1 MRKTLTDDEFFDALT
16 NLLLA
21 EGIKSLSVGE
31 IASRMRCSRRRL
43 YNIAQTKED
52 IFCATVER
60 FFHSVLDEGETL
72 IRSEQ
77 NLTAAI
83 AAYLGVG
90 VRAAS
95 RISGQFLQ
103 DVEDA
108 EPARTIFDNYQQA
121 RTMRL
126 SQLIDEGV
134 RQGVFVACHG
144 FVVSELILGAALRL
158 RRPAFLAQANLTIEE
173 AFQEFYRVLLDGLL
187 ADATSPKT
195 VQCDDQTSRG
205 IARRAQQASSEKQKQ
220 QDVGNDDVSR
230 MLMAAWNRG

>member
-21 EGIKSLSVGE
+21 EGIKSLTVGE

-43 YNIAQTKED
+43 YDIAQTKED

-95 RISGQFLQ
+95 RISVQFLQ
-103 DVEDA
+103 DVEDS

-144 FVVSELILGAALRL
+144 LVVSELILGAALRL

-173 AFQEFYRVLLDGLL
+173 AFQEFYRILLGGLL
-187 ADATSPKT
+187 ADATAPKT
-195 VQCDDQTSRG
+195 ARCDDQTNRG
-205 IARRAQQASSEKQKQ
+205 IARRAQQATSEKQKR
-220 QDVGNDDVSR
+220 QDVGNDDAGR
-230 MLMAAWNRG
+230 MLIAAWNRS

>member
-21 EGIKSLSVGE
+21 EGIKNLTVGE
-31 IASRMRCSRRRL
+31 IASRMRCSRRRI
-43 YNIAQTKED
+43 YDMAQTKEE

-60 FFHSVLDEGETL
+60 FFHSVLDEGEAL

-83 AAYLGVG
+83 AAYLDVG

-95 RISGQFLQ
+95 RISVHFLK
-103 DVEDA
+103 DVEDS

-121 RTMRL
+121 RTARL

-144 FVVSELILGAALRL
+144 QVVSELILGAALRL

-173 AFQEFYRVLLDGLL
+173 AFQEFYRVLLGGLL
-187 ADATSPKT
+187 ADAAAPKT
-195 VQCDDQTSRG
+195 VQSADQTNRG
-205 IARRAQQASSEKQKQ
+205 IAHRDRQAASEKQKR
-220 QDVGNDDVSR
+220 QDVGNDDVDR

>member
-1 MRKTLTDDEFFDALT
+1 MRKPLTDEEFFDALT

-21 EGIKSLSVGE
+21 EGIKSLTVGE

-43 YNIAQTKED
+43 YDIAQTKEE

-60 FFHSVLDEGETL
+60 FFHSVLDEGEAL

-90 VRAAS
+90 VRAGS
-95 RISGQFLQ
+95 RISVQFLK
-103 DVEDA
+103 DVEDS

-144 FVVSELILGAALRL
+144 LVVSELILGAALRL

-173 AFQEFYRVLLDGLL
+173 AFQEFYRILLGGLL
-187 ADATSPKT
+187 ADATAPKT
-195 VQCDDQTSRG
+195 ARCDDQTNRG
-205 IARRAQQASSEKQKQ
+205 IARRAQQATSEKQKR
-220 QDVGNDDVSR
+220 QDVGNDDVGR

>member
-1 MRKTLTDDEFFDALT
+1 MRKRLTDDEFFDALT
-16 NLLLA
+16 ALLLA
-21 EGIKSLSVGE
+21 EGIKSLTVGE
-31 IASRMRCSRRRL
+31 IASRMCCSRRRL
-43 YNIAQTKED
+43 YDIAQTKEE

-60 FFHSVLDEGETL
+60 FFHSVLDEGEAL

-95 RISGQFLQ
+95 RISVQFLK
-103 DVEDA
+103 DVEDS

-134 RQGVFVACHG
+134 RQGVFVACRG
-144 FVVSELILGAALRL
+144 LLVSEIILGAALRL

-187 ADATSPKT
+187 ADATAPKT

-205 IARRAQQASSEKQKQ
+205 IARRAQQASSEKQKR
-220 QDVGNDDVSR
+220 QDVGNDDASR

>member
-21 EGIKSLSVGE
+21 EGIKCLSVGE

-43 YNIAQTKED
+43 YNIAQMKEE

-60 FFHSVLDEGETL
+60 FFHSLLDEGEAL

-77 NLTAAI
+77 NLVAAI
-83 AAYLGVG
+83 SAYLGVG
-90 VRAAS
+90 VRAGS
-95 RISGQFLQ
+95 RISIQFLKEV
-103 DVEDA
+103 DDS

-144 FVVSELILGAALRL
+144 LVVSELILGAALRL

-187 ADATSPKT
+187 ADATAPKT
-195 VQCDDQTSRG
+195 VQCDDQTNRG
-205 IARRAQQASSEKQKQ
+205 IARRAQQAASEKQKR
-220 QDVGNDDVSR
+220 QDVGNDDVAR